1 LPFQLIESVDR
12 KIALLKSAYQF
23 APKCDRGLSLDQ
35 ITLVEN
41 GDIVWRLA
49 KSVQCKNS
57 MNPWRATCVR
67 YGSNIFSSPLLY
79 FLPLAPAPMWSSTSW
94 D

>member
-1 LPFQLIESVDR
+1 MSPLNVCFGPLADIPQCGSHVRLPPKAPRQLPFQLIESVDR

-41 GDIVWRLA
+41 SHGV
-49 KSVQCKNS
+49 
-57 MNPWRATCVR
+57 
-67 YGSNIFSSPLLY
+67 
-79 FLPLAPAPMWSSTSW
+79 
-94 D
+94 